1 MTKRIFPSLFLGVAL
16 SMSTAALAD
25 DLTYIV
31 DEKVNYTQN
40 CEKGWYLL
48 EQKEPIFSRGLP
60 PYQAIAH
67 FQFQEQGATSW
78 TGKAKN
84 LPTDFGAKT
93 VKSLQDLD
101 YLAGISADGQVKYSS
116 APIGYVVA
124 TKHVALEGN
133 NRITC
138 VYAELSEVDGY
149 TLHESP
155 VTGSYQRPKIKI
167 RRFIGEV
174 STPRNVWSD
183 FRLGSDNAVELSIK
197 VDVAKL

>member
-1 MTKRIFPSLFLGVAL
+1 MTKRISPSLFLGAAL
-16 SMSTAALAD
+16 SISTAVLAD
-25 DLTYIV
+25 DLTYDV
-31 DEKVNYTQN
+31 DERVNYTEN

-60 PYQAIAH
+60 PYQAVAH
-67 FQFQEQGATSW
+67 FQFQEQGVTSW
-78 TGKAKN
+78 TGKANN

-93 VKSLQDLD
+93 VESLQDLD
-101 YLAGISADGQVKYSS
+101 YLAGISPNGQMKYSS
-116 APIGYVVA
+116 APVGYVVA

-133 NRITC
+133 IRITC
-138 VYAELSEVDGY
+138 VYAEHSEVDGY

-183 FRLGSDNAVELSIK
+183 FQLGSDNAVELSIK